1 VTLQTEVFP
10 DRAHIIEIAKYFARG
25 LEDNSAERKRSER
38 GCRPCKTY
46 ARCKGDKGKRG
57 SNKLHERGST
67 MNEGKNPKEGG
78 PRGQE
83 EEERR

>member
-1 VTLQTEVFP
+1 MLLTEVFP
-10 DRAHIIEIAKYFARG
+10 DRAHLIETVKYFARG
-25 LEDNSAERKRSER
+25 LEDNSADGKRSER
-38 GCRPCKTY
+38 GCRPCKTK
-46 ARCKGDKGKRG
+46 ARCKGDAGKRG
-57 SNKLHERGST
+57 SNELHQRGSM